1 MDTIKAVIFTACI
14 VGVITSL
21 TDIAAHEGSL
31 KKQLRSVLA
40 VILVLAVITPIM
52 GQGFKVTL
60 SDYTEL
66 SDLPEFDNIST
77 VTELYYL
84 SESESRLEE
93 YFRDKLNKNG
103 IENVRVDIT
112 TDINEYNE
120 IEITKVRAYPIQTSD
135 RELIKKLI
143 SEDLPEAEVIIQ
155 EE

>member
-21 TDIAAHEGSL
+21 TDIAAPEGNL

-103 IENVRVDIT
+103 IENVTVDIT
-112 TDINEYNE
+112 ADINEYNE
-120 IEITKVRAYPIQTSD
+120 IEITKVRAYPMQTSD

-143 SEDLPEAEVIIQ
+143 SEDLPEADVIIQ